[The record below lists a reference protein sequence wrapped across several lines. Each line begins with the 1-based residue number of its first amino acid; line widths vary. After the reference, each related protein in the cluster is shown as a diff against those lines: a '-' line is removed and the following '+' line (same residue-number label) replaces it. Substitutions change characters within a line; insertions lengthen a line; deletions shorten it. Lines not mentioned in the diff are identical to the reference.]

1 MCWPKA
7 QLRRLVWTV
16 RCVPISC
23 AQLAP
28 RLAQMARDF
37 GTVTKAQASLC
48 NRCSISDPYNHL
60 ILSINC
66 CRCMTNY
73 LIRLVPGLIYL
84 LVPLRKTRFSQVALR
99 CALVKLQK
107 KQKQSEDV
115 FFLMMINF

>member
-1 MCWPKA
+1 MSGTSIIA
-7 QLRRLVWTV
+7 QIF
-16 RCVPISC
+16 VP
-23 AQLAP
+23 
-28 RLAQMARDF
+28 
-37 GTVTKAQASLC
+37 
-48 NRCSISDPYNHL
+48 L

-99 CALVKLQK
+99 CALVKLLK